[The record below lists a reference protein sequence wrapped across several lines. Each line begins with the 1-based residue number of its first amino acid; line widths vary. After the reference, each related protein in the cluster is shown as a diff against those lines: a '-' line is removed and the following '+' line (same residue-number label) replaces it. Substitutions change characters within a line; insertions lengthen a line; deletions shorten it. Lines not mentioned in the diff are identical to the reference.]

1 MRLGVLGAALIICA
15 LVGWYSVMGRDSM
28 IRMPGK
34 SYSGPL
40 PPLTAYEK
48 TLAEAIRRDV
58 EKLAGEIG
66 ERNTF
71 RPKRLEQAAD
81 YLEQSLTEAGFEVR
95 RYSYQVD
102 QATCHTLETELIGTQ
117 HPEDIYIIGAHYDSV
132 IGSPGAN
139 DNATGVAAVLALARA
154 FFTKPALRT
163 LRFCLFPNEEPPHFM
178 TSDMGSRVYA
188 RICRKRNDNI
198 LGAIIPET
206 IGYYRDEPG
215 SQQYPFP
222 VSFFYPDTGNFIG
235 FVGNVAS
242 RDLVSAAVESFRR
255 QVKFPSEGIAAPG
268 VITGIGWSDHWSF
281 WQEGYQ
287 GIMLTDTAPFRYP
300 YYHCPDDTPDKID
313 YERTAR
319 VVAGLEKVI
328 EELIR

>member
-1 MRLGVLGAALIICA
+1 MRLGVLGAVLLICA
-15 LVGWYSVMGRDSM
+15 LVGWYSLMGRDAM

-48 TLAEAIRRDV
+48 TLGEAIRRDV
-58 EKLAGEIG
+58 EKLAGDIG

-71 RPKRLEQAAD
+71 RPKRLEEAAD
-81 YLEQSLTEAGFEVR
+81 YLEQSLAEAGLEVH

-102 QATCHTLETELIGTQ
+102 QTACHNLEAELKGAQ

-139 DNATGVAAVLALARA
+139 DNATGAAAVLALARA
-154 FFTKPALRT
+154 FSSKPVPRT
-163 LRFCLFPNEEPPHFM
+163 LRFCLFPNEEPPYFM
-178 TSDMGSRVYA
+178 TSHMGSRVYA
-188 RICRKRNDNI
+188 KICRQREDNI

-222 VSFFYPDTGNFIG
+222 VSFFYPGTGNFIG

-242 RDLVSAAVESFRR
+242 RDLVSTAIESFRR

-268 VITGIGWSDHWSF
+268 VIAGIGWSDHWSF

-300 YYHCPDDTPDKID
+300 HYHSPDDTPDKID